1 MYDNTQRNFLFFIFL
16 FYLVIGLDAQEILL
30 ERNFQNSVIS
40 KKTGI
45 NYKSFGYLFINYQVY
60 ALKSS
65 SDLDIETLKSHNY
78 SFGYRRVYRVTDL
91 YSVLGGLSF
100 FNDSYTIHQGVD
112 KTFPTSQIHESERV
126 VTYNFSG
133 EFYNRFIL
141 KKEYDCFGLFLD
153 FGAYISASV
162 ASRHKMFD
170 TSYDPGFYGKTQE
183 LKVKGLKYIEPITYG
198 LSFRFGYNRIAMVV
212 HHRLS
217 NWIKPSYGF
226 AQPPKTSVGLELS
239 LY

>member
-1 MYDNTQRNFLFFIFL
+1 MHDNMQRSFLFILFL
-16 FYLVIGLDAQEILL
+16 FYLMIGLDAQEILL
-30 ERNFQNSVIS
+30 ERDTQKSIIS

-45 NYKSFGYLFINYQVY
+45 NHKSFGYIFFNYQVY
-60 ALKSS
+60 ALKSTS
-65 SDLDIETLKSHNY
+65 NLDIETLKSHNY
-78 SFGYRRVYRVTDL
+78 SFGYRRVYRVTNI

-100 FNDSYTIHQGVD
+100 FNDSYTIHQGAG
-112 KTFPTSQIHESERV
+112 KTFPTSQIHVSERV
-126 VTYNFSG
+126 VTNNFSA

-141 KKEYDCFGLFLD
+141 KKEYDKFGLFFD
-153 FGAYISASV
+153 FGAFISASV

-170 TSYDPGFYGKTQE
+170 ISSDPGFYGKTQE

-198 LSFRFGYNRIAMVV
+198 LSFRFGYNRISIVV

-226 AQPPKTSVGLELS
+226 AQPPKTSVGVELS